1 MKHSDVTIDRLVAD
15 LAPVRARRAWH
26 DAAWLGGIMAV
37 ELALVAVVMPVRADL
52 DTAIHGAMF
61 WWKLLGSAGIAVAA
75 ALALVALV
83 VPGARSG
90 QLRWAALA
98 GLIVVLAGALLG
110 AGGVELAHTLDW
122 REGLMCVGI
131 VEAYAL
137 PVWAAA
143 FLLARR
149 GAPTRPRLTAIA
161 AGLAGAAWGA
171 AAFALWCPH
180 DDALYV
186 VVWYG
191 IALAL
196 GAGMG
201 ALLTRWLH
209 W

>member
-1 MKHSDVTIDRLVAD
+1 MKHSDATIDHLVAD
-15 LAPVRARRAWH
+15 LVPVRARRGWH
-26 DAAWLGGIMAV
+26 DAAWLGGVMAV

-52 DTAIHGAMF
+52 DAAMHGTMF

-75 ALALVALV
+75 AVALVALV
-83 VPGARSG
+83 VPGARRG

-98 GLIVVLAGALLG
+98 GLVVVLAGAVLG
-110 AGGVELAHTLDW
+110 AGGAELARTLDW
-122 REGLMCVGI
+122 REGLMCVAV

-137 PVWAAA
+137 PVWVAA
-143 FLLARR
+143 FVIARR
-149 GAPTRPRLTAIA
+149 GAPTRPRVAAVA

-191 IALAL
+191 LALAL
-196 GAGMG
+196 GAGAG
-201 ALLTRWLH
+201 ALLTRWLR